1 LRYATAA
8 VTRRAREAGAGASAG
23 AAAVAGDPWGDA
35 PKSMASKP
43 AADDAWANPGAP
55 SMSDDTPF

>member
-1 LRYATAA
+1 
-8 VTRRAREAGAGASAG
+8 
-23 AAAVAGDPWGDA
+23 
-35 PKSMASKP
+35 MASKP